1 MKRTHIFRALL
12 ISYLISHISYLSP
25 AAASPILLPAFT
37 FAGRVTDYAHIGYDA
52 DMSVEIRA
60 KDEKGNLVAKTKT
73 ATGGSTAY
81 NFVLDIPLSSTAVD
95 GCVMSGAKL
104 VFEFVDPDG
113 KIYTGLVTEGD
124 STVGNPGGLREL
136 KIALATDADG
146 DGIPDEYVD
155 TLGYLMWIN
164 EKESYDPNA
173 DWDGDGANNRAEYVA
188 GTNPFDPKDR
198 LSVRELAEEK
208 GYEDYLKFSFLA
220 NQGRS
225 YSVDTAEDLKNSTWR
240 QTVFVDAE
248 DGAKKS
254 FINTSP
260 TKAAAYRAIYV
271 LKENVKQQ
279 FWKLK
284 VE

>member
-1 MKRTHIFRALL
+1 MKRKQIYFTL
-12 ISYLISHISYLSP
+12 IISSFIAYLSDLAL
-25 AAASPILLPAFT
+25 AATSPILLPAFT

-52 DMSVEIRA
+52 DQSVEIRA
-60 KDEKGNLVAKTKT
+60 KDEKGILVAKTKT

-81 NFVLDIPLSSTAVD
+81 NFVLDIPLLSAAVD
-95 GCVMSGAKL
+95 GCVTPGTKL

-113 KIYTGLVTEGD
+113 GVYTGLVTDGD
-124 STVGNPGGLREL
+124 SQVGSPGGFREL
-136 KIALATDADG
+136 NIALATDSDG

-155 TLGYLMWIN
+155 ALGYLMWIN
-164 EKESYDPNA
+164 GKELYEPDA
-173 DWDGDGANNRAEYVA
+173 DWDADGVNNRAEYVA
-188 GTNPFDPKDR
+188 GTNPFDPKDK
-198 LSVRELAEEK
+198 LSIRKMAEEK
-208 GYEDYLKFSFLA
+208 GYEGYLKFSFLA

-240 QTVFVDAE
+240 QTVFIDAE
-248 DGAKKS
+248 DGTEK
-254 FINTSP
+254 NHLNMSP
-260 TKAAAYRAIYV
+260 AKAAAYRSIYV

>member
-1 MKRTHIFRALL
+1 MI
-12 ISYLISHISYLSP
+12 ISMMLMLG
-25 AAASPILLPAFT
+25 AAATTPIVLPTFT

-52 DMSVEIRA
+52 DQNVEIRA
-60 KDEKGNLVAKTKT
+60 KDEKGALVAKTKT
-73 ATGGSTAY
+73 STGGNTAY
-81 NFVLDIPLSSTAVD
+81 NFALDIPLASEPAGGYVTP
-95 GCVMSGAKL
+95 GTKL

-113 KIYTGLVTEGD
+113 KIYTGLVAEGD
-124 STVGNPGGLREL
+124 SSVGRPGGIREL

-173 DWDGDGANNRAEYVA
+173 DWDGDGASNRDEYVA

-198 LSVRELAEEK
+198 LSVREMAEEK

-225 YSVDTAEDLKNSTWR
+225 YSVDTADDLKDPAWR
-240 QTVFVDAE
+240 QTVFIDAD
-248 DGAKKS
+248 DGTEKS
-254 FINTSP
+254 HLNVSP
-260 TKAAAYRAIYV
+260 TKAAAYRAVYV
-271 LKENVKQQ
+271 RKENVKQQ

>member
-1 MKRTHIFRALL
+1 MIVSMMLL
-12 ISYLISHISYLSP
+12 LG
-25 AAASPILLPAFT
+25 ATATTPIVLPTFT

-52 DMSVEIRA
+52 DQNVEIRA
-60 KDEKGNLVAKTKT
+60 KDEKGTLVAKTKT
-73 ATGGSTAY
+73 STGGNTAY
-81 NFVLDIPLSSTAVD
+81 NFALDIPLASESAGGYVTP
-95 GCVMSGAKL
+95 GMKL

-113 KIYTGLVTEGD
+113 KIFTGLVAEGD
-124 STVGNPGGLREL
+124 SAVGQPGGIREL

-155 TLGYLMWIN
+155 MLGYLMWIN
-164 EKESYDPNA
+164 GKDSYEPDA

-198 LSVRELAEEK
+198 LSVREMAEEK
-208 GYEDYLKFSFLA
+208 GYEGYLKFSFLA

-225 YSVDTAEDLKNSTWR
+225 YSVDTTEDLKDSTWR
-240 QTVFVDAE
+240 QTVFVDSE